1 MLHKEVKDH
10 SRQLKLLTKQV
21 APQLV
26 ETVGVGYDIAAEMLT
41 TAGDNGSRI
50 KSEAAFAKMC
60 GACPIP
66 AGSRK
71 N

>member
-1 MLHKEVKDH
+1 VLHKEVKDH